1 MKFQVWAPNAKQV
14 ELVLGDGENRLP
26 ACLDEHPARQSSP
39 TAQPQ
44 SSGHWTLDL
53 PDAEVPAGTRYCYS
67 LDGANPVP
75 DPRSPWQPDGVHGPS
90 ATVDH
95 AAYNWHDQ
103 NFQPVPL
110 ASAVLYELHVGTFT
124 EVGTYVAA
132 AEKLP
137 HLADLGVTHVELL
150 PIASFPGQ
158 QGWGYDGVSLYAP
171 HPAYGTPEEL
181 KDFIAAAHERGI
193 AVLLDVVYNHLGPD
207 GNYIGG
213 FGPYFTDRYHTPWG
227 SAVNVDEAGSN
238 EVRSFFIDNALMW
251 LRDYH
256 FDGLRLD
263 AVHAIT
269 DKSAVNFFEEMA
281 ERVSELEA
289 LESRDIV
296 LIAECDLNDPRYVR
310 PHSHGGYGLDA
321 HWCDDFHHALHA
333 FFTGELDGYYAD
345 YGSLADVAKALE
357 QAYVFDGQ
365 WSPFRQRNHGR
376 PPIDITPGQLVVS
389 AQNHDQIGN
398 RALGERLPAIVNED
412 ALRAIA
418 SLLLLSPFVPML
430 FQGEEWAASTPF
442 QYFTDH
448 VDKNLGRLVTEGRR
462 REFSAFKSHSEDV
475 PDPQDSATFQRSKL
489 DWSELNNSPHAAL
502 LDWHKQLIRLR
513 REILDGDNEDIS
525 AEVEFDEDARWLTLR
540 RGKLLVICNLAD
552 REQIVPT
559 PPGTWETLMAHPAP
573 RELGQPLPAGATLV
587 VTRS

>member
-1 MKFQVWAPNAKQV
+1 MKFQVWAPNAKKV
-14 ELVLGDGENRLP
+14 ELIIEDGDRTRL
-26 ACLDEHPARQSSP
+26 ACEPDRPGPGQSQP
-39 TAQPQ
+39 PAQPH
-44 SSGHWTLDL
+44 SPSAGHWTLDL
-53 PDAEVPAGTRYCYS
+53 PDADAPPGTRYRYS
-67 LDGANPVP
+67 LDDAPPVP

-95 AAYNWHDQ
+95 AAYRWRDHT
-103 NFQPVPL
+103 FTPTPL

-124 EVGTYVAA
+124 EAGTYAA
-132 AEKLP
+132 AADKLT

-150 PIASFPGQ
+150 PIASFPGK

-181 KDFIAAAHERGI
+181 KDFVAAAHDRGI

-207 GNYIGG
+207 GNYTGG

-227 SAVNVDEAGSN
+227 SAINVDEHGSN
-238 EVRSFFIDNALMW
+238 EVRAFFIDNALMW

-263 AVHAIT
+263 AVHAIV
-269 DKSAVNFFEEMA
+269 DKSAVNFFEEMS
-281 ERVSELEA
+281 ERVTELEA
-289 LESRDIV
+289 FESREIV

-310 PHSHGGYGLDA
+310 PHSQGGYGLDA
-321 HWCDDFHHALHA
+321 HWCDDFHHALHS

-365 WSPFRQRNHGR
+365 WSLFRQRNHGR

-398 RALGERLPAIVNED
+398 RALGERLPALVSED
-412 ALRAIA
+412 SLRAIA
-418 SLLLLSPFVPML
+418 ALFLLSPFVPML

-462 REFSAFKSHSEDV
+462 REFSAFKSHAEDV
-475 PDPQDSATFQRSKL
+475 PDPQDPATFQRSKL
-489 DWSELNNSPHAAL
+489 NWAELEKAPHAAL
-502 LDWHKQLIRLR
+502 LDWHKHLLRLR
-513 REILDGDNEDIS
+513 RELPSGT
-525 AEVEFDEDARWLTLR
+525 AAQVEFDEDARWLTLR
-540 RGKLLVICNLAD
+540 RGDLLVVCNLAD
-552 REQIVPT
+552 KEQAIPT
-559 PPGTWETLMAHPAP
+559 PPGTWQITLAHPAP
-573 RELGQPLPAGATLV
+573 QSLTAPLPPGATLV
-587 VTRS
+587 ATK